1 MCCPCSGIS
10 QPGSQG
16 KPVLSIKSSLHSVR
30 SSTQCSAAILLL
42 ITGGTIPPRPVLR
55 TNLGQGWL
63 SPHSDHCMHNSC
75 PVSHCIPTP
84 LLTVIS
90 PSVFTLRSRFALCL
104 RALFFLAQRTGLPE
118 TAVISS
124 SLVLGLLENYI
135 NFRRSRYEGRA
146 LSASKHHLCAV
157 GAVAQ
162 GSAITAPTLQGP
174 HRYHS
179 LALRPRALYPRG
191 YRSTLGRGDFPAA
204 LGLLEGA
211 ECRTTLCASAY
222 PKW

>member
-104 RALFFLAQRTGLPE
+104 RALFFLAQSTGLPE

-135 NFRRSRYEGRA
+135 NFRRSCYEGRA

-179 LALRPRALYPRG
+179 LALHPQALYPRG

-211 ECRTTLCASAY
+211 EC
-222 PKW
+222 